1 MKHLRKYDEFVN
13 EGLMDFLKKAMK
25 GLIDAFSDDT
35 KKIAGKVSQEIE
47 KLEKF
52 QDAKPLIEGAYSER
66 SKSLEEKKNYKSV
79 KGFIKEE
86 LMLTELFLTSLHQKF
101 ETASQGQEEGQ
112 GQGEGQGEPKD
123 KLKLNKFFEDS
134 GMNELKEIFKY
145 EKSEE
150 FQGALPENLKNLML
164 ALAKKAGIEDA
175 ESKFADESQNE
186 SKLYEAQ
193 EEGENLEADESFK
206 KFKETA
212 TAFRNEGLVK
222 YVTDKLGNIEIGGAQ
237 EGQGEGSEELKKIAE
252 TMEGSDNKES
262 IVKILQKIVE
272 GDKDL
277 LKKVRDAMEMS
288 KDEAPL

>member
-25 GLIDAFSDDT
+25 GLIDAFSDNT
-35 KKIAGKVSQEIE
+35 KKIAGKVSQDIE
-47 KLEKF
+47 KLENF

-66 SKSLEEKKNYKSV
+66 SKTLKEKKNYKSV

-112 GQGEGQGEPKD
+112 GEGQGEPKD
-123 KLKLNKFFEDS
+123 KLKPNKFFEDS

-164 ALAKKAGIEDA
+164 ALAKKAGIDDA

-212 TAFRNEGLVK
+212 TAFRNDGLVK
-222 YVTDKLGNIEIGGAQ
+222 YVTDRLGKIEIGGAQ
-237 EGQGEGSEELKKIAE
+237 GQGEGGNEELKKIAE

-262 IVKILQKIVE
+262 IAKILQKIVE

-277 LKKVRDAMEMS
+277 LIKVRDAMEMS
-288 KDEAPL
+288 KDDAPL

>member
-25 GLIDAFSDDT
+25 GLIDAFSDNT
-35 KKIAGKVSQEIE
+35 KKIAGKVSQDIE
-47 KLEKF
+47 KLENF

-66 SKSLEEKKNYKSV
+66 SKTLEEKKNYKSV

-112 GQGEGQGEPKD
+112 GEGQGEPKD
-123 KLKLNKFFEDS
+123 KLKPNKFFEDS

-164 ALAKKAGIEDA
+164 ALAKKAGIDDA

-212 TAFRNEGLVK
+212 TAFRNDGLVK
-222 YVTDKLGNIEIGGAQ
+222 YVTDRLGKIEIGGAQ
-237 EGQGEGSEELKKIAE
+237 GQGEGGNEELKKIAE

-262 IVKILQKIVE
+262 IAKILQKIVE

-277 LKKVRDAMEMS
+277 LIKVRDAMEMS
-288 KDEAPL
+288 KDDAPL